1 MSIGAPFGAR
11 RSRALA
17 DDTFPIAG
25 QDRIFDIAF
34 DATFIAAQ
42 PIGGDARPRAD
53 NCLLRVLNYFFC
65 SSFFGSSFFGSSF
78 FGSAPDGDV
87 ADDEDFDSLDDGG
100 VAGVALDDEVSD
112 ELDEDDGVDGEG
124 CDDDDDD
131 DDGGVIG
138 AVD

>member
-1 MSIGAPFGAR
+1 MSIGAPLGAR
-11 RSRALA
+11 RSRAPA

-34 DATFIAAQ
+34 DAPFIAAQ
-42 PIGGDARPRAD
+42 PLGESARPRAD
-53 NCLLRVLNYFFC
+53 DCLQRVLNYFFG

-87 ADDEDFDSLDDGG
+87 ADDEDFDSLDDDG
-100 VAGVALDDEVSD
+100 VA
-112 ELDEDDGVDGEG
+112 GEG

>member
-1 MSIGAPFGAR
+1 MSIGAPLGAR
-11 RSRALA
+11 RSRAPD

-34 DATFIAAQ
+34 DAPFIAAQ

-65 SSFFGSSFFGSSF
+65 SSFFSSSF
-78 FGSAPDGDV
+78 FGSAPDGGV
-87 ADDEDFDSLDDGG
+87 ADDEDFDSLDADG
-100 VAGVALDDEVSD
+100 VAGVAL
-112 ELDEDDGVDGEG
+112 DGVDGEG

>member
-1 MSIGAPFGAR
+1 MSIGAPLGAR
-11 RSRALA
+11 RSRAPD

-65 SSFFGSSFFGSSF
+65 SSFFGSSFFGS
-78 FGSAPDGDV
+78 APDGDV

-112 ELDEDDGVDGEG
+112 ELGVDGEG
-124 CDDDDDD
+124 CDDDG
-131 DDGGVIG
+131 DGGVIG
-138 AVD
+138 AVGAVD

>member
-65 SSFFGSSFFGSSF
+65 SSFFGSSFFGS
-78 FGSAPDGDV
+78 APDGDV